1 MPDNM
6 GKSTQ
11 TSSSSS
17 GNTHHTNVTGTPA
30 LSPTTLLNKSDLTAN
45 LAATTGPVKN
55 ITEAK
60 AFLEQRSLIAT
71 NNNYNLESL
80 AHLFITTSFKNK
92 IPDKV
97 TNIMRAIGLLLV
109 GRHFNLIT
117 E

>member
-1 MPDNM
+1 M
-6 GKSTQ
+6 
-11 TSSSSS
+11 
-17 GNTHHTNVTGTPA
+17 
-30 LSPTTLLNKSDLTAN
+30 SPTTLPNKSDLTAN

-71 NNNYNLESL
+71 NNNYNLENL
-80 AHLFITTSFKNK
+80 AHLFVTTSFKTK

-97 TNIMRAIGLLLV
+97 TNIMRGIGLLLV
-109 GRHFNLIT
+109 GRYFNLIT